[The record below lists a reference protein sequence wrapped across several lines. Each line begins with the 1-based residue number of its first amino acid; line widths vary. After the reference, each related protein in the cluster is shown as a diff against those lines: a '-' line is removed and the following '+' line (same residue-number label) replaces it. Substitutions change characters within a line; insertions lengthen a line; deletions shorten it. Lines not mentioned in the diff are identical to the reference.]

1 MSNDIL
7 TLLLELRDL
16 FNLLDNYC
24 RNKQMRLMISQ
35 TSIIEWSSIDPWE
48 AVVLSD
54 ETYRIGI
61 GKE

>member
-1 MSNDIL
+1 
-7 TLLLELRDL
+7 
-16 FNLLDNYC
+16 
-24 RNKQMRLMISQ
+24 MISQ

>member
-1 MSNDIL
+1 
-7 TLLLELRDL
+7 
-16 FNLLDNYC
+16 
-24 RNKQMRLMISQ
+24 MISQ
-35 TSIIEWSSIDPWE
+35 TSIIEWSSIAPWE